1 MRTRLRIPL
10 LALPLVLFGAM
21 LAAGDG
27 PPGEAGRTER
37 ASIAVRADRYGD
49 PLPPGALARLGTA
62 RLQHRAGVCDLAFSP
77 DGNRLASG
85 GLDQAVCTWDAH
97 TGKEILRLRGPRPYI
112 QSVAFSPDG
121 KTLAAAGYDP
131 HGGDSAVRVW
141 EAATGK
147 ELRTFP
153 VGKNV
158 IAVAFAP
165 DGKRLACAGSRT
177 LSVWDAA
184 TGREVL
190 AIPAGPA
197 AVSCVAFSPDG
208 TVLAS
213 GGEGPVRLWEAAT
226 GQEVLRVPGA
236 ERGLVRRVVFSPDGK
251 TLAVPD
257 VAGVR
262 LWDVRTGKLRR
273 RFEGGYECAFSPD
286 GKVLALSS
294 PSGTIRLWAAA
305 NGRELRTLQGRAL
318 QVTFSPDG
326 KVLAGCTGSS
336 TLGLWEA
343 ATGGRLVPEPG
354 HVDSVRAVAFSP
366 DGTRVASGSND
377 LTVALWDAATGR
389 QHARLLG
396 HTRFLVQ
403 VSFSPDGKLL
413 ASGDYDGTVRLWDLT
428 THRQRLVQ
436 PGEPHRGGSAFAYAP
451 DSRTLAVHTQDGVI
465 HVWDVPTARERHT
478 FSLGIDPVAMTF
490 LDARTLVTAGY
501 GGVHRWDVRTGR
513 KAEVVAGEEK
523 RPLNP
528 LSYWAFAPERRL
540 VACAC
545 SDGPVRLWDLAE
557 GVALG
562 TLHEGGKPV
571 QRDTLAF
578 SADGRLLIARD
589 EEKTWHLWELAS
601 GQTLCRFKAPEAV
614 EASVLLAPSGLPLVA
629 EHLRDEFRVRDPLGD
644 RELLRRPT
652 KDGFILGFAL
662 SPEGERLVTGG
673 YAGELFVWGLDPVPR
688 AGPLAPRPRG
698 RGPKEADR
706 LWAELA
712 GKDAAKVLAA
722 MRQLIGGRGQAVV
735 LLRERLQ
742 GPEAP
747 EEATIRQLV
756 LDLDANRFAVR
767 QAAARKLRALG
778 LDAAPALWQALQER
792 PSLELRT
799 RVEDLLAALPTR
811 GRLLLGSRALRE
823 VRAIQVL
830 EAIGSAEARRALEAL
845 AQGDAGARLAQE
857 AKASLE
863 RLARR
868 PSSSP

>member
-1 MRTRLRIPL
+1 MRTRFRIPL
-10 LALPLVLFGAM
+10 LALPLLLFRAMPAPGA
-21 LAAGDG
+21 G
-27 PPGEAGRTER
+27 PPGEAERTHGT
-37 ASIAVRADRYGD
+37 AVAARTDRYGD
-49 PLPPGALARLGTA
+49 PLPPGAVVRLGTV
-62 RLQHRAGVCDLAFSP
+62 RLRHRAGVCALAFSP
-77 DGNRLASG
+77 DGSRLASG
-85 GLDQAVCTWDAH
+85 GLDQEVCTWDAH
-97 TGKEILRLRGPRPYI
+97 TGKEILKLRGPRPYI

-121 KTLAAAGYDP
+121 KSLAAAGYDP

-141 EAATGK
+141 EAAEGK

-153 VGKNV
+153 V
-158 IAVAFAP
+158 
-165 DGKRLACAGSRT
+165 
-177 LSVWDAA
+177 
-184 TGREVL
+184 
-190 AIPAGPA
+190 
-197 AVSCVAFSPDG
+197 AFSSDG
-208 TVLAS
+208 AALAS
-213 GGEGPVRLWEAAT
+213 GGEGPVRLWDTAT
-226 GQEVLRVPGA
+226 GREVLRVPGA
-236 ERGLVRRVVFSPDGK
+236 ERGSVYQVVFTPDGK
-251 TLAVPD
+251 TLAVAD
-257 VAGVR
+257 AAGVY
-262 LWDVRTGKLRR
+262 LWNVKTGNRRR
-273 RFEGGYECAFSPD
+273 RFEAGYDCAFAPD
-286 GKVLALSS
+286 GKILAVGS
-294 PSGTIRLWAAA
+294 PFGTIRLWAVAD
-305 NGRELRTLQGRAL
+305 GRELRAIPGRATRL
-318 QVTFSPDG
+318 TFSPDG
-326 KVLAGCTGSS
+326 KVLAARTGSS

-343 ATGGRLVPEPG
+343 ATGRRLVPEPG

-377 LTVALWDAATGR
+377 LTVALWDAATGK
-389 QHARLLG
+389 QHARLRG
-396 HTRFLVQ
+396 HTSFLVQ
-403 VSFSPDGKLL
+403 VSFSLDGKLL
-413 ASGDYDGTVRLWDLT
+413 ASGDFDGTVRLWDVS
-428 THRQRLVQ
+428 THRQQLVQ
-436 PGEPHRGGSAFAYAP
+436 PGEPHRGGSTFAFAP

-478 FSLGIDPVAMTF
+478 FSVGIYHVAMTF
-490 LDARTLVTAGY
+490 LDARTLVSAGY
-501 GGVHRWDVRTGR
+501 EGVHRWDVRTGR
-513 KAEVVAGEEK
+513 KTEVVAGGEQ
-523 RPLNP
+523 RPLNA
-528 LSYWAFAPERRL
+528 LSYWAFSPERRL

-545 SDGPVRLWDLAE
+545 SDGPIRLWDLAE

-589 EEKTWHLWELAS
+589 AEKTWHLWELAS

-629 EHLRDEFRVRDPLGD
+629 EHLRDEFRVRDPIGD

-662 SPEGERLVTGG
+662 SPEGGRLVTGG

-698 RGPKEADR
+698 PGPKEEDR

-712 GKDAAKVLAA
+712 GKDAAKALAT
-722 MRQLIGGRGQAVV
+722 MRQLIGGQGQAVA
-735 LLRERLQ
+735 LLRERLG

-747 EEATIRQLV
+747 AEATIRQLV

-778 LDAAPALWQALQER
+778 LDAAPALCQALQER

-830 EAIGSAEARRALEAL
+830 EAIGSAEARRALGAL

-857 AKASLE
+857 AKASLA

-868 PSSSP
+868 SPSSP